1 MQLLR
6 KTRWMLLAL
15 LLSLVPASSFAGVL
29 ISVNI
34 APPILPVYEQPPCP
48 EPGWMWT
55 PGYWAYGPDG
65 YYWVPGAWVPA
76 PYEGALW
83 TPPYWGWSSGLYIF
97 HPGYWG
103 RHVGYYGGINYGFG
117 YMGVGFAGGYW
128 RGHDFLYNT
137 AVMRV
142 NNVHIRNV
150 YVDRRIVER
159 NTIVNE
165 RRVSFNG
172 GRDGIRHDARP
183 EERMAMRD
191 RHMSETSMQMHHM
204 EAARNDRNFYAR
216 NNGGRPQTMAAE
228 RPMGFHGN
236 DGNSRQQPQT
246 FNNNRGQQNRPEF
259 QKRQQSGRQQQFQ
272 QQPRAN
278 DRGVSNNQNRPQP
291 QFQKRQQP
299 GRQQQFQQRGFE
311 QRQRQPQF
319 QQPRGN
325 YQQPRNEARP
335 APQERGGG
343 GGGRPQQ
350 ENRGH
355 R

>member
-1 MQLLR
+1 MQVLR
-6 KTRWMLLAL
+6 KSRWMLLAF

-34 APPILPVYEQPPCP
+34 APPVMPVYEQPPCP

-55 PGYWAYGPDG
+55 PGYWAYGPEG
-65 YYWVPGAWVPA
+65 YYWVPGSWVPA

-83 TPPYWGWSSGLYIF
+83 TPPYWGWSGGLYIF

-137 AVMRV
+137 AVVRV

-150 YVDRRIVER
+150 YVDRTIVER

-172 GRDGIRHDARP
+172 GHDGIHHDMRP
-183 EERMAMRD
+183 EEREAMRD

-216 NNGGRPQTMAAE
+216 NNGGHPQTVAAE

-236 DGNSRQQPQT
+236 EGNNRPQSQT
-246 FNNNRGQQNRPEF
+246 LNNNRGPQARPEF
-259 QKRQQSGRQQQFQ
+259 QKNRESVRNMQLEQRNNVQ
-272 QQPRAN
+272 RNN
-278 DRGVSNNQNRPQP
+278 DRGSFRNESRPQP
-291 QFQKRQQP
+291 
-299 GRQQQFQQRGFE
+299 QQRGFE
-311 QRQRQPQF
+311 QRPAPQQRGLE
-319 QQPRGN
+319 QPRGN
-325 YQQPRNEARP
+325 YQQPHGNAQPRNEGR
-335 APQERGGG
+335 QEHGGG
-343 GGGRPQQ
+343 GGGRPQH
-350 ENRGH
+350 EDHGH
-355 R
+355 K

>member
-1 MQLLR
+1 MQYLR
-6 KTRWMLLAL
+6 KSRWMLLAF

-34 APPILPVYEQPPCP
+34 APPIMPVYEQPPCP

-55 PGYWAYGPDG
+55 PGYWAYGPEG

-83 TPPYWGWSSGLYIF
+83 TPPYWGWSSGLYIL

-117 YMGVGFAGGYW
+117 YMGVGFVGGYW
-128 RGHDFLYNT
+128 HGHDFRYNT
-137 AVMRV
+137 AVVRV

-150 YVDRRIVER
+150 YVDRTIVQR

-172 GRDGIRHDARP
+172 GRDGIRHDMRP
-183 EERMAMRD
+183 EEREAMRD
-191 RHMSETSMQMHHM
+191 RHMSETSVQMHHM
-204 EAARNDRNFYAR
+204 DAARNDRNFYAR
-216 NNGGRPQTMAAE
+216 NNGGHPQTVAAE

-236 DGNSRQQPQT
+236 EGNNRPQAQT
-246 FNNNRGQQNRPEF
+246 FNNNRGQQGRPEF
-259 QKRQQSGRQQQFQ
+259 QKRQESARNMQLQQRNNDQ
-272 QQPRAN
+272 RNN
-278 DRGVSNNQNRPQP
+278 DRGAFSNQSRPQP
-291 QFQKRQQP
+291 
-299 GRQQQFQQRGFE
+299 QQRGFE
-311 QRQRQPQF
+311 

-325 YQQPRNEARP
+325 YQQPRGNAQPHNEGRS

-343 GGGRPQQ
+343 GGGRPQH
-350 ENRGH
+350 EDKGH